1 MMDAKN
7 MQKGS
12 ALVESI
18 LIVGVLTIFMVG
30 VPMIGSMIDLKQT
43 TIQASRYSAWEKTVN
58 VDENHV
64 GDQIDAR
71 FFRDASAPISSS
83 PNSGLAAN
91 HLWGELPATGTPPA
105 SGAAPTGDAPT
116 GQTGPQLF
124 QEARV
129 TIATAPV
136 GMGSVEDDRAHK
148 DGGKMKGALYSP
160 VAKVVT
166 QLGRFISPDGW
177 DEGTPVSNGLVRST
191 VSTQIEANSFF
202 TSAMTI
208 EESTSIFI
216 DGWSAGDD
224 DTIRERVHG
233 FVPTNRL
240 EKVGDFIS
248 RVKVIPMLNDL
259 EHLEKA
265 FGCVKN
271 NIVPGKTYDSG
282 LTIYQGIPGD
292 GNDC

>member
-1 MMDAKN
+1 MMN
-7 MQKGS
+7 ISQMQKGS

-30 VPMIGSMIDLKQT
+30 IPMIGSMIDLKQT

-58 VDENHV
+58 VDVEHA
-64 GDQIDAR
+64 GEHIDAR
-71 FFRDASAPISSS
+71 FFQDASAPISSS
-83 PNSGLAAN
+83 LNSGLN
-91 HLWGELPATGTPPA
+91 PNSLWGELPPPDATPA
-105 SGAAPTGDAPT
+105 SDAAPTNAGNAPG

-129 TIATAPV
+129 TIAGAPAV
-136 GMGSVEDDRAHK
+136 VSGEDER
-148 DGGKMKGALYSP
+148 GGMKGDLYSP
-160 VAKVVT
+160 VATVVT
-166 QLGRFISPDGW
+166 KLGSFISPDGW
-177 DEGTPVSNGLVRST
+177 DEGSPVSNGLVRS
-191 VSTQIEANSFF
+191 VVQTQIEANTFF
-202 TSAMTI
+202 TSGMTLT
-208 EESTSIFI
+208 ESTSIFV

-248 RVKVIPMLNDL
+248 RVKFIPMLNDL

-271 NIVPGKTYDSG
+271 NIVPGKTYASG
-282 LTIYQGIPGD
+282 LTSYNESTGD
-292 GNDC
+292 NC